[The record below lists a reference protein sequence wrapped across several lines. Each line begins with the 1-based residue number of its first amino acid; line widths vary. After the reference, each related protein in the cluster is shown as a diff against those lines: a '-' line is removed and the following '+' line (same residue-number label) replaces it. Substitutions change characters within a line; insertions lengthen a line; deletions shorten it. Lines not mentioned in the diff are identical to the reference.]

1 MRVRSMPD
9 RTRKLTKNTKALES
23 WDNEGGTTSP
33 APLEDRDKPVV
44 LTEKEE
50 HILRCLG
57 AAIIMKWNDLPTDI
71 QRELFGAAI
80 SMGEPRNKF
89 ELKQQ
94 IARFLHT
101 HKDDIAR

>member
-1 MRVRSMPD
+1 MPD
-9 RTRKLTKNTKALES
+9 RTRKRTNKTKALES

-33 APLEDRDKPVV
+33 APQEDRDKPAT

-57 AAIIMKWNDLPTDI
+57 AAVIMKWNDLLTDT

-80 SMGEPRNKF
+80 SMGEPHNKI

-101 HKDDIAR
+101 HKDDMP